1 MSTYVLSDLH
11 GQYDKFMD
19 MLKLTKFNDNDKMYI
34 LGDIFDRGP
43 DPLKILD
50 YIICKKNI
58 DFIPGNHEY
67 MFLEFYNTYDARLW
81 SYNGG
86 RTTMIQ
92 LMKRGEDYLK
102 ALYDYLTKL
111 PLVKVHDKFILTH
124 AGLYL
129 PKNQNQYTLQEI
141 LNLQNAEFN
150 LWSRSNINNERQ
162 YKDYT
167 VICGHTPTLYV
178 DPDQYQMSIV
188 KRKGTIYIDCG
199 ATFTDGRLACLRLED
214 NKEFY
219 I

>member
-11 GQYDKFMD
+11 GQYNKFMD
-19 MLKLTKFNDNDKMYI
+19 MLKLIKFNDNDKMYI

-50 YIICKKNI
+50 YVICRKNI

-81 SYNGG
+81 SCNGG
-86 RTTMIQ
+86 RTTMTQ

-141 LNLQNAEFN
+141 LSLQNAEFN

-188 KRKGTIYIDCG
+188 RRKGTIYIDYDT
-199 ATFTDGRLACLRLED
+199 TFINIQLTYLKL
-214 NKEFY
+214 
-219 I
+219 

>member
-11 GQYDKFMD
+11 GQYNKFMD

-81 SYNGG
+81 LYNGG
-86 RTTMIQ
+86 KTTMTQ

-111 PLVKVHDKFILTH
+111 PLVKIHDKFILTH

-141 LNLQNAEFN
+141 LSLQNAEFN

-178 DPDQYQMSIV
+178 DPDQYQMSII
-188 KRKGTIYIDCG
+188 RREGTIYIDCG
-199 ATFTDGRLACLRLED
+199 ATFSDRRLACLRLED

>member
-86 RTTMIQ
+86 KTTMTQ

-111 PLVKVHDKFILTH
+111 PLVKIHDKFILTH

-141 LNLQNAEFN
+141 LSLQNAEFN

-178 DPDQYQMSIV
+178 DPNQDQMSIV
-188 KRKGTIYIDCG
+188 RRKGTIYIDCG
-199 ATFTDGRLACLRLED
+199 ATFSDGRLACLRLED

>member
-86 RTTMIQ
+86 RTTMTQ

>member
-11 GQYDKFMD
+11 GQYNKFID
-19 MLKLTKFNDNDKMYI
+19 MLKLIKFNDNDKMYI

-86 RTTMIQ
+86 RTTMTQ

-111 PLVKVHDKFILTH
+111 PLVKIHDKFILTH

-141 LNLQNAEFN
+141 LSLQNAEFN

-188 KRKGTIYIDCG
+188 RRKGTIYIDCG
-199 ATFTDGRLACLRLED
+199 ATFSDGRLACLRLED

>member
-86 RTTMIQ
+86 KTTMTQ

-111 PLVKVHDKFILTH
+111 PLIKIHDKFILTH

-141 LNLQNAEFN
+141 LSLQNAEFN

-188 KRKGTIYIDCG
+188 RRKGTIYIDCG
-199 ATFTDGRLACLRLED
+199 ATFSDGRLACLRLED

>member
-19 MLKLTKFNDNDKMYI
+19 MLKLIKFNDNDKMYI

-86 RTTMIQ
+86 RTTMTQ

-141 LNLQNAEFN
+141 LSLQNAEFN

-188 KRKGTIYIDCG
+188 RRKGTIYIDCG
-199 ATFTDGRLACLRLED
+199 ATFSDGRLACLRLED

>member
-19 MLKLTKFNDNDKMYI
+19 MLKLIKFNDNDKMYI

-50 YIICKKNI
+50 YVICRKNI

-86 RTTMIQ
+86 RTTMTQ
-92 LMKRGEDYLK
+92 LMEKGEDYLK

-141 LNLQNAEFN
+141 LSLQNAEFN

-188 KRKGTIYIDCG
+188 RRKGTIYIDCG
-199 ATFTDGRLACLRLED
+199 ATFSDGRLACLRLED

-219 I
+219 S

>member
-11 GQYDKFMD
+11 GQYNKFID
-19 MLKLTKFNDNDKMYI
+19 MLKLIKFNDNDKMYI

-50 YIICKKNI
+50 YVICRKNI

-86 RTTMIQ
+86 KTTMTQ

-111 PLVKVHDKFILTH
+111 PLVKIHDKFILTH

-141 LNLQNAEFN
+141 LSLQNAEFN

-188 KRKGTIYIDCG
+188 RRKGTIYIDCG
-199 ATFTDGRLACLRLED
+199 ATFSDGRLACLRLED

>member
-11 GQYDKFMD
+11 GQYNKFMD
-19 MLKLTKFNDNDKMYI
+19 MLKLIKFNDNDKMYI

-86 RTTMIQ
+86 KTTMIQ

-111 PLVKVHDKFILTH
+111 PLVKIHDKFILTH

-141 LNLQNAEFN
+141 LSLQNAEFN

-188 KRKGTIYIDCG
+188 RRKGTIYIDCG
-199 ATFTDGRLACLRLED
+199 ATFSDGRLACLRLED

>member
-11 GQYDKFMD
+11 GQYNKFMD
-19 MLKLTKFNDNDKMYI
+19 MLKLIKFNDNDKMYI

-86 RTTMIQ
+86 KTTMTQ

-141 LNLQNAEFN
+141 LSLQNAEFN

-188 KRKGTIYIDCG
+188 RRKGTIYIDCG
-199 ATFTDGRLACLRLED
+199 ATFSDGRLACLRLED

>member
-50 YIICKKNI
+50 YVICRKNI

-86 RTTMIQ
+86 RTTMTQ

-111 PLVKVHDKFILTH
+111 PLVKIHDKFILTH

-141 LNLQNAEFN
+141 LSLQNAEFN

-188 KRKGTIYIDCG
+188 RRKGTIYIDCG
-199 ATFTDGRLACLRLED
+199 ATFSDGRLACLRLED

>member
-86 RTTMIQ
+86 RTTMTQ

-141 LNLQNAEFN
+141 LSLQNAEFN

-188 KRKGTIYIDCG
+188 RRKGTIYIDCG
-199 ATFTDGRLACLRLED
+199 ATFSDGRLACLRLED

>member
-81 SYNGG
+81 SCNGG
-86 RTTMIQ
+86 RTTMTQ

-178 DPDQYQMSIV
+178 DPDQDQMSIV
-188 KRKGTIYIDCG
+188 RRKGTIYIDCG
-199 ATFTDGRLACLRLED
+199 ATFSDGRLACLRLED

>member
-19 MLKLTKFNDNDKMYI
+19 MLKLMKFNDNDKMYI

-86 RTTMIQ
+86 KTTMTQ

-141 LNLQNAEFN
+141 LSLQNAEFN

-188 KRKGTIYIDCG
+188 RRKGTIYIDCG
-199 ATFTDGRLACLRLED
+199 ATFSDGRLACLRLED

>member
-19 MLKLTKFNDNDKMYI
+19 MLKLIKFNDNDKMYI

-50 YIICKKNI
+50 YVICRKNI

-86 RTTMIQ
+86 RTTMTQ
-92 LMKRGEDYLK
+92 LMEKGEDYLK

-141 LNLQNAEFN
+141 LSLQNAEFN

-188 KRKGTIYIDCG
+188 RRKGTIYIDCG
-199 ATFTDGRLACLRLED
+199 ATFSDGRLACLRLED

>member
-1 MSTYVLSDLH
+1 
-11 GQYDKFMD
+11 MD
-19 MLKLTKFNDNDKMYI
+19 MLKLIKFNDNDKMYI

-86 RTTMIQ
+86 KTTMTQ

-111 PLVKVHDKFILTH
+111 PLVKIHDKFILTH

-141 LNLQNAEFN
+141 LSLQNAEFN

-188 KRKGTIYIDCG
+188 RRKGTIYIDCG
-199 ATFTDGRLACLRLED
+199 ATFSDGRLACLRLED

>member
-11 GQYDKFMD
+11 GQYDKFID
-19 MLKLTKFNDNDKMYI
+19 MLKLIKFNDNDKMYI

-86 RTTMIQ
+86 KTTMTQ

-141 LNLQNAEFN
+141 LSLQNAEFN

-188 KRKGTIYIDCG
+188 RRKGTIYIDCG
-199 ATFTDGRLACLRLED
+199 ATFNDGRLACLRLED

>member
-86 RTTMIQ
+86 KTTMTQ

-111 PLVKVHDKFILTH
+111 PLVKIHDKFILTH

-141 LNLQNAEFN
+141 LSLQNAEFN

-188 KRKGTIYIDCG
+188 RRKGTIYIDCG
-199 ATFTDGRLACLRLED
+199 ATFSDGRLACLRLED

>member
-86 RTTMIQ
+86 KTTMTQ

-178 DPDQYQMSIV
+178 DPDQDQMSIV
-188 KRKGTIYIDCG
+188 RRKGTIYIDCG
-199 ATFTDGRLACLRLED
+199 ATFSDGRLACLRLED

>member
-11 GQYDKFMD
+11 GQYNKFMD

-86 RTTMIQ
+86 KTTMTQ

-111 PLVKVHDKFILTH
+111 PLVKIHDKFILTH

-141 LNLQNAEFN
+141 LSLQNAEFN

-188 KRKGTIYIDCG
+188 RREGTIYIDCG
-199 ATFTDGRLACLRLED
+199 ATFNDGRLACLRLED

>member
-81 SYNGG
+81 SCNGG
-86 RTTMIQ
+86 RTTMTQ

-111 PLVKVHDKFILTH
+111 PLVKIHDKFILTH

-141 LNLQNAEFN
+141 LSLQNAEFN

-188 KRKGTIYIDCG
+188 RRKGAIYIDCG
-199 ATFTDGRLACLRLED
+199 ATFSDGRLACLRLED

>member
-19 MLKLTKFNDNDKMYI
+19 MLKLIKFNDNDKMYI

-50 YIICKKNI
+50 YIICRKNI

-86 RTTMIQ
+86 RTTMTQ

-141 LNLQNAEFN
+141 LSLQNAEFN

-188 KRKGTIYIDCG
+188 RRKGTIYIDCG
-199 ATFTDGRLACLRLED
+199 ATFSDGRLACLRLED

>member
-19 MLKLTKFNDNDKMYI
+19 MLKLIKFNDNDKMYI

-50 YIICKKNI
+50 YVICRKNI

-86 RTTMIQ
+86 KTTMTQ

-111 PLVKVHDKFILTH
+111 PLIKIHDKFILTH

-141 LNLQNAEFN
+141 LSLQNAEFN

-188 KRKGTIYIDCG
+188 RRKGTIYIDCG
-199 ATFTDGRLACLRLED
+199 ATFSDGRLACLRLED

>member
-86 RTTMIQ
+86 KTTMTQ

-111 PLVKVHDKFILTH
+111 PLVKIHDKFILTH

-141 LNLQNAEFN
+141 LSLQNAEFN

-178 DPDQYQMSIV
+178 DPDQYRMSIV
-188 KRKGTIYIDCG
+188 RREGTIYIDCG
-199 ATFTDGRLACLRLED
+199 ATFSGGRLACLRLED

>member
-19 MLKLTKFNDNDKMYI
+19 MLKLIKFNDNDKMYI

-67 MFLEFYNTYDARLW
+67 MFLEFYNTYDSRLW

-86 RTTMIQ
+86 KTTMTQ

-111 PLVKVHDKFILTH
+111 PLVKIHDKFILTH

-141 LNLQNAEFN
+141 LSLQNAEFN

-188 KRKGTIYIDCG
+188 RRKGTIYIDCG
-199 ATFTDGRLACLRLED
+199 ATFSDGRLACLRLED

>member
-19 MLKLTKFNDNDKMYI
+19 MLKLIKFNDNDKMYI

-50 YIICKKNI
+50 YIICRKNI

-67 MFLEFYNTYDARLW
+67 MFLEFCNTYDARLW

-86 RTTMIQ
+86 RTTMTQ

-141 LNLQNAEFN
+141 LSLQNAEFN

-188 KRKGTIYIDCG
+188 RRKGTIYIDCG
-199 ATFTDGRLACLRLED
+199 ATFSDGRLACLRLED

>member
-86 RTTMIQ
+86 KTTMTQ

-111 PLVKVHDKFILTH
+111 PLVKIHDKFILTH

-141 LNLQNAEFN
+141 LSLQNAEFN

-178 DPDQYQMSIV
+178 DPNQYQMSIV
-188 KRKGTIYIDCG
+188 RRKGTIYIDCG
-199 ATFTDGRLACLRLED
+199 ATFSDGRLACLRLED

>member
-50 YIICKKNI
+50 YVICRKNI

-81 SYNGG
+81 SCNGG
-86 RTTMIQ
+86 RTTMTQ

-188 KRKGTIYIDCG
+188 RRKGTIYIDCG
-199 ATFTDGRLACLRLED
+199 ATFSDGRLACLRLED

>member
-19 MLKLTKFNDNDKMYI
+19 MLKLIKFNDNDKMYI

-86 RTTMIQ
+86 KTTMIQ

-141 LNLQNAEFN
+141 LSLQNAEFN

-188 KRKGTIYIDCG
+188 RRKGTIYIDCG
-199 ATFTDGRLACLRLED
+199 ATFSDGRLACLRLED

>member
-11 GQYDKFMD
+11 GQYNKFMD
-19 MLKLTKFNDNDKMYI
+19 MLKLIKFNDNDKMYI

-86 RTTMIQ
+86 RTTMTQ

-141 LNLQNAEFN
+141 LSLQNAEFN

-188 KRKGTIYIDCG
+188 RRKGTIYIDCG
-199 ATFTDGRLACLRLED
+199 ATFSDGRLACLRLED

>member
-11 GQYDKFMD
+11 GQYNKFMD

-86 RTTMIQ
+86 KTTMTQ

-141 LNLQNAEFN
+141 LSLQNAEFN

-188 KRKGTIYIDCG
+188 RRKGTIYIDCG
-199 ATFTDGRLACLRLED
+199 ATFSDGRLACLRLED

>member
-19 MLKLTKFNDNDKMYI
+19 MLKLIKFNDNDKMYI

-86 RTTMIQ
+86 KTTMTQ

-111 PLVKVHDKFILTH
+111 PLVKIHDKFILTH

-141 LNLQNAEFN
+141 LSLQNAEFN

-178 DPDQYQMSIV
+178 DPDQHQMSIV
-188 KRKGTIYIDCG
+188 RRKGTIYIDCG
-199 ATFTDGRLACLRLED
+199 ATFSDGRLACLRLED

>member
-86 RTTMIQ
+86 KTTMIQ

-141 LNLQNAEFN
+141 LSLQNAEFN

-188 KRKGTIYIDCG
+188 RRKGTIYIDCG
-199 ATFTDGRLACLRLED
+199 ATFSDGRLACLRLED

>member
-11 GQYDKFMD
+11 GQYNKFID
-19 MLKLTKFNDNDKMYI
+19 MLKLIKFNDNDKMYI

-50 YIICKKNI
+50 YIICRKNI

-86 RTTMIQ
+86 KTTMTQ

-111 PLVKVHDKFILTH
+111 PLVKIHDKFILTH

-141 LNLQNAEFN
+141 LSLQNAEFN

-188 KRKGTIYIDCG
+188 RRKGTIYIDCG
-199 ATFTDGRLACLRLED
+199 ATFSDGRLACLRLED

>member
-19 MLKLTKFNDNDKMYI
+19 MLKLIKFNDNDKMYI

-86 RTTMIQ
+86 KTTMTQ

-111 PLVKVHDKFILTH
+111 PLVKIHDKFILTH

-141 LNLQNAEFN
+141 LSLQNAEFN

-188 KRKGTIYIDCG
+188 RRKGTIYIDCG
-199 ATFTDGRLACLRLED
+199 ATFSDGRLACLRLED

>member
-11 GQYDKFMD
+11 GQYNKFMD
-19 MLKLTKFNDNDKMYI
+19 MLKLIKFNDNDKMYI

-50 YIICKKNI
+50 YVICRKNI

-86 RTTMIQ
+86 RTTMTQ

-141 LNLQNAEFN
+141 LSLQNAEFN

-188 KRKGTIYIDCG
+188 RRKGTIYIDCG
-199 ATFTDGRLACLRLED
+199 ATFSDGRLACLRLED

>member
-50 YIICKKNI
+50 YVICRKNI

-81 SYNGG
+81 SCNGG
-86 RTTMIQ
+86 RTTMTQ

>member
-50 YIICKKNI
+50 YIICRKNI

-81 SYNGG
+81 SCNGG
-86 RTTMIQ
+86 RTTMTQ

-188 KRKGTIYIDCG
+188 RRKGTIYIDCG
-199 ATFTDGRLACLRLED
+199 ATFSDGRLACLRLED